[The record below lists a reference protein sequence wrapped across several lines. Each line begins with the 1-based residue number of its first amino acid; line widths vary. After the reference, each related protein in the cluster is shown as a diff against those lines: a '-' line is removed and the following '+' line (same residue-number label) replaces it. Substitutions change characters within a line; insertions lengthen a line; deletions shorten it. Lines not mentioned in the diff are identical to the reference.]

1 MDLSELELDSNMAT
15 IPSFIDLEQY
25 AEVTLYLANTASKFS
40 SATSREGRTKSLSTN
55 CSLAG
60 QGFQGQQW

>member
-1 MDLSELELDSNMAT
+1 MAT